1 MITLENTQANAVA
14 AAINDERRRM
24 GSPTVGMVLTLLI
37 LTDEMHQAEA
47 LAAASIAAREHPMR
61 VIALIERPGRDTAH
75 LDAQIQVGG
84 DEGPGELISCRLHG
98 ELAKHAGS
106 VAIPLLLPDTPVVAW
121 WPGDAPDNPS
131 EDPIGMHAQRRITDT
146 NTNANYIQELGIR
159 LANYQPGDTD
169 IAWTRTT
176 PWRSML
182 AAALDQPVGRVQEV
196 TVHSEPRL
204 ASSLLLAGW
213 LRKRLH
219 VPTKIVHDK
228 GPGIT
233 KVVLKTTQGEVSLS
247 RPDGRVAQLSIPNA
261 PESPVALPRR
271 NMAELLAEELR
282 RLDPDE
288 IYYQALRGVDAVLHP
303 PVKDAKS
310 KVKTDAAASKP
321 KKSAATSKSKSATS
335 VAKPKST
342 PAKSKSST
350 ATSKSTA
357 TNSRKKSK

>member
-1 MITLENTQANAVA
+1 MINLENTQANAVA
-14 AAINDERRRM
+14 AAINEERRRM

-47 LAAASIAAREHPMR
+47 LSAASIAAREHPMR

-84 DEGPGELISCRLHG
+84 DEGPGELIACRLHG

-121 WPGDAPDNPS
+121 WPGEAPDNPS
-131 EDPIGMHAQRRITDT
+131 SDPIGMHAQRRITDT
-146 NTNANYIQELGIR
+146 NNTASYIQELGIR
-159 LANYQPGDTD
+159 LSNYKPGDTD

-196 TVHSEPRL
+196 VVHSEARL

-288 IYYQALRGVDAVLHP
+288 IYLQALRGVDAVLHP
-303 PVKDAKS
+303 TPKSEAKKAKAPIKSKTSAKS
-310 KVKTDAAASKP
+310 ASSKTKTDSAKAKPATSSAKP
-321 KKSAATSKSKSATS
+321 KKKSK
-335 VAKPKST
+335 
-342 PAKSKSST
+342 
-350 ATSKSTA
+350 
-357 TNSRKKSK
+357 